1 MCQLCMKTLALSLVF
16 SAVCFIHQAGAAEPN
31 PYPLKTC
38 IVTDDPLESMSK
50 GITIVYEGQEIRLCC
65 RECKQDFKDNP
76 EKFLKKLDPGK

>member
-1 MCQLCMKTLALSLVF
+1 MKTLALLF
-16 SAVCFIHQAGAAEPN
+16 SAVCFIHLVGAAEPK

-65 RECKQDFKDNP
+65 RECKRDFKDNP
-76 EKFLKKLDPGK
+76 EKFLKKLNTAT